1 MCTGEVPNMTCGD
14 PVAPAPVTV
23 PTMRAIS
30 SMLKRQSKIQKLS
43 MPCFASVVTQR
54 SSMQ

>member
-1 MCTGEVPNMTCGD
+1 MCTGEVPNITCGD
-14 PVAPAPVTV
+14 AVAPAPVTV